1 MVGILA
7 GAPPRSSGS
16 GAVSDAGANWD
27 PWGQTEPLEAVPW
40 GDAELRVGDRVRL
53 RPRGSAD
60 IMDLALSGKTAMVQA
75 IEQDFDDQF
84 QVAVVLDDDPGRDL
98 GMLRQ
103 PGHRFF
109 FRLDEVEPV

>member
-1 MVGILA
+1 
-7 GAPPRSSGS
+7 
-16 GAVSDAGANWD
+16 VSDIGANWD
-27 PWGQTEPLEAVPW
+27 PWGQTEPLEAIPW

-53 RPRGSAD
+53 RPRGAAD

-84 QVAVVLDDDPGRDL
+84 QVAVVLDEDPGRDL

-109 FRLDEVEPV
+109 FRLDEVEPA